1 MFGMSQI
8 DRECFGLQRPELRF
22 NDQSTVLFMTGVAL
36 VGKSSIASLVASRIQ
51 SCVVQNMDIVRLLAQ
66 KIDEMR
72 PESERNPF
80 LRYGSCDSYAFVGD
94 GSYSPENLVI
104 GFNSYANAVGSLLT
118 QIIPRL
124 ELQGAQRVLFEGVQ
138 LTPQV
143 VSAFLNNY
151 NKLIVVTSNE
161 SRLASNL
168 RKKYGDDQ
176 ELLERY
182 SVDKL
187 LLLQREFKRQSGEID
202 PNKILFIDNTSDYR
216 DSAISIL
223 RSLIACGVIE

>member
-1 MFGMSQI
+1 MSPI
-8 DRECFGLQRPELRF
+8 DREPFGLQRPELQFR
-22 NDQSTVLFMTGVAL
+22 DPSTILFITGVAL
-36 VGKSSIASLVASRIQ
+36 VGKSSIASIVGSSIQ
-51 SCVVQNMDIVRLLAQ
+51 GCIVQNMDIVRILAQ
-66 KIDEMR
+66 QADEMK
-72 PESERNPF
+72 PEAERNPF

-94 GSYSPENLVI
+94 GSYSPESLVA
-104 GFNSYANAVGSLLT
+104 GFNCYASAVGSLLT
-118 QIIPRL
+118 TIVPKL
-124 ELQGAQRVLFEGVQ
+124 ESQGAQKVLFEGVQ

-143 VSAFLNNY
+143 VSAFLNND

-168 RKKYGDDQ
+168 SKKYGDDQ

-187 LLLQREFKRQSGEID
+187 LLLQREFKRQSEEID
-202 PNKILFIDNTSDYR
+202 SNKILFIDNTFDYR
-216 DSAISIL
+216 DSAVRIL